1 MFHQHPLLLLNAVN
15 MTLPPSA
22 SQAVDREMC
31 DSTSPFLVSP
41 NLFIYLFLLSL
52 HSLLWLQPALD
63 SPSNLDNIKASF
75 STTKLSTTFS
85 AMPTR
90 ERTLLGHQVVFPSA
104 NVAKPYSA
112 KLYIH
117 ADGL

>member
-1 MFHQHPLLLLNAVN
+1 MFHQHPLLLLDAVN
-15 MTLPPSA
+15 TTLPPSA
-22 SQAVDREMC
+22 SQAMDREKC
-31 DSTSPFLVSP
+31 DSHLFL
-41 NLFIYLFLLSL
+41 LFLIYLFILLSL

-75 STTKLSTTFS
+75 STTKLSKTFS

-90 ERTLLGHQVVFPSA
+90 ERTLLGHQVVFPSV